1 MLCSSFRA
9 EIFIEVSSYR
19 AGGNASN
26 RASEKESPL
35 EELDDDDDDEG
46 EDDSGTED
54 PDDGEEIALVEHVAS
69 T

>member
-35 EELDDDDDDEG
+35 EELDVDDEA
-46 EDDSGTED
+46 EDDSGAED
-54 PDDGEEIALVEHVAS
+54 PDDDEEIALVEHVAS

>member
-1 MLCSSFRA
+1 VLCSSFRA

-35 EELDDDDDDEG
+35 EELDVDDEA
-46 EDDSGTED
+46 EDDSGAED
-54 PDDGEEIALVEHVAS
+54 PDDDEEIALVEHVAS